1 MTVGKQQPRQRLQK
15 KQKTSNKMIKKKLNT
30 KLNQSLNTKK
40 WKQILSS
47 ALVYSPNLL
56 LSTFYLKRYFKSNTK
71 SKKYINTL
79 KLFKKTVQ
87 AVTRQNNIVHR
98 SEH

>member
-1 MTVGKQQPRQRLQK
+1 MTVGKQQLLQRLQK
-15 KQKTSNKMIKKKLNT
+15 RRKTTNKIIKKKLN
-30 KLNQSLNTKK
+30 KNLNTKK

-56 LSTFYLKRYFKSNTK
+56 LSTLYLKRYFKSNTK

-87 AVTRQNNIVHR
+87 SNIVHR
-98 SEH
+98 SER